1 MAFDCAL
8 IVHIFDP
15 EFYSGYIVQ
24 LGSTDVFQSYFFSEF
39 TYAEEWK
46 GLLKGW
52 MQSFDKHILVLLTRD
67 VKEYFEDAF

>member
-24 LGSTDVFQSYFFSEF
+24 LGSNDVFQSYF

-46 GLLKGW
+46 GLLKSW
-52 MQSFDKHILVLLTRD
+52 MQSFDKHILVPLTRD